1 MSTNTYR
8 TCLPARVAGSVVG
21 EKAGGAVDE
30 DEGEGHEDDD
40 PTRAARDVLLGQ
52 LLGECIQTLLWGKG
66 GLIVSGQAGGGSGAA
81 REGLRKESSWTS
93 SKGHI

>member
-8 TCLPARVAGSVVG
+8 ACLPARVAGSVVG

-40 PTRAARDVLLGQ
+40 PTRAAPGALLEQ
-52 LLGECIQTLLWGKG
+52 LLLDKCIRTLLSQEG
-66 GLIVSGQAGGGSGAA
+66 GLVVSGRGEGDLEL
-81 REGLRKESSWTS
+81 RDEGLREEVKPE
-93 SKGHI
+93 GRI